1 MLKSLLLFSL
11 LCVSACAGGSLSAK
25 PPTVDPTYGFP
36 VPHLQAP
43 ARDATPAQWIWVGQT
58 QGTQT
63 VSARGKITLKAAPRS
78 ATLFVTGDDSATVFV
93 NGHQIVTTSAAEQAW
108 KQVHRE
114 PVAPLLHAGLNVI
127 AVQGVNSGGAAGMI
141 AQLEVNGKTI
151 LQSGSQWKALESPSP
166 PAQWTQTAF
175 DDSDWQ
181 DATAIAP
188 VGQGPWSTGL
198 VNWPGLDATA
208 WYLAHLTVHP
218 VAIEAVSG
226 QISGALSAGSLAVKA
241 VRADAA
247 PAAVRIDF
255 GREIAGRLLLQG
267 TPGTAVRVT
276 TGETIAELTHAE
288 TGLDNSGPYNLT
300 LAAGEPTTTAYS
312 AFRYALLV
320 FPSRQAAALTQADCD
335 HKYYPV
341 QYKGVF
347 ACSDPLLT
355 KIWYAGAYTAHLCM
369 QEDIWDAPKRDRG
382 LWGGDLHVTGETI
395 NDVFADKFL
404 MERSIAGLPKTA
416 PSGAFHPAQ
425 ATEDINGLPGYTSS
439 WFCELADFYRHVGD
453 EAFLKSQRGNILA
466 LLAYQQGEF
475 DASHLFVNPRHK
487 WSFVDWSPDF
497 ILDSPQSHMAIDL
510 FDIKGVHEA
519 VFLLRALGDTA
530 NAGKYDAWAKTLADA
545 ARQNYLDPTTA
556 TYGNRLQTNVMAVYS
571 GVATPAQK
579 EAIYARILQ
588 ADSPVWKPP
597 VDPKST
603 AAYPMTPYYGSY
615 VLQALGE
622 IGKQQAGLDLVRR
635 YWGAMMARGTTTLWE
650 QFDPAM
656 PADVNR
662 LLAWTPY
669 LSFSHGWSS
678 GPTSYL
684 SEYVLGV
691 RPTSGG
697 MKTVEIVP
705 FLGDL
710 AWAEGTVPAPHGLI
724 HVKAVKSGGGQ
735 VVTLGLPGG
744 VDAQVGLFGKSVI
757 VNGRSYPIFRR
768 AGGVSFVRLI
778 KAGLYRLK
786 SSAANTG
793 IISITDVTQHSA
805 RK

>member
-1 MLKSLLLFSL
+1 MLKRLLLLSLLAA
-11 LCVSACAGGSLSAK
+11 SACAAK

-43 ARDATPAQWIWVGQT
+43 MQAAKPAQWIWVGQT

-63 VSARGKITLKAAPRS
+63 VSARGKVTLKAAPRS
-78 ATLFVTGDDSATVFV
+78 ATLFVTGDDAATVFV
-93 NGHQIVTTSAAEQAW
+93 NGHQIVTTNAAEQAW
-108 KQVHRE
+108 KQVQRE
-114 PVAPLLHAGLNVI
+114 PVAPLLHVGLNVI
-127 AVQGVNSGGAAGMI
+127 AIQGINSGGAAGMI
-141 AQLEVNGKTI
+141 AQLEVNGKTV
-151 LQSGSQWKALESPSP
+151 LQSNAQWKALESPSP
-166 PAQWTQTAF
+166 PAQWTQAAF

-181 DATAIAP
+181 NATAIAP

-226 QISGALSAGSLAVKA
+226 QMGGALSAGSLAVKA

-255 GREIAGRLLLQG
+255 GQEIAGRLLLQG

-288 TGLDNSGPYNLT
+288 PALDNSGPYNLT
-300 LAAGEPTTTAYS
+300 LAAGEPATTAYS

-341 QYKGVF
+341 TYKGAF

-404 MERSIAGLPKTA
+404 MERSISHLPKIA
-416 PSGAFHPAQ
+416 PGGAFHPDQ
-425 ATEDINGLPGYTSS
+425 ATEDINGLPAYTSS

-453 EAFLKSQRGNILA
+453 EAFLKSQHENILA

-475 DASHLFVNPRHK
+475 DAHHLFVNPRHK

-519 VFLLRALGDTA
+519 VFLLRAMGDTA
-530 NAGKYDAWAKTLADA
+530 NADKYDAWAQTLTDA
-545 ARQNYLDPTTA
+545 ARQNYLDPATL
-556 TYGNRLQTNVMAVYS
+556 TYGDRLQTNVMAVYS
-571 GVATPAQK
+571 GVATPAQR

-588 ADSPVWKPP
+588 ANSPVWKPP
-597 VDPKST
+597 VDPTST

-615 VLQALGE
+615 VLQALG
-622 IGKQQAGLDLVRR
+622 GMGRQQAGLDLVRH

-656 PADVNR
+656 PADVSR

-724 HVKAVKSGGGQ
+724 HVKVIKSGGGQ
-735 VVTLGLPGG
+735 IVTLGLPGG
-744 VDAQVGLFGKSVI
+744 VDAQVGLFGKSVF

-768 AGGVSFVRLI
+768 ADGVSFVHLT
-778 KAGLYRLK
+778 KAGQYRLK
-786 SSAANTG
+786 SSAANAG
-793 IISITDVTQHSA
+793 IISTRS
-805 RK
+805 K